1 MSAAQGQAG
10 DPRPARMHASL
21 LLGPRGSKRSRA
33 GSMWPFA
40 LPIAVAVA
48 SLYFLPLLINGY
60 LAFTDWSGFHSSI
73 SFTGLDNLQTL
84 FEQYDLPDQLRLTV
98 IYAVTASLIG
108 NLLALG
114 LALALEKPT
123 RTNQFFRA
131 AFFIP
136 VLLSPLAAGYVWAG
150 ILDPAGPLNQAI
162 STVVPGFGFAW
173 LGSSTLAIFLVAAVD
188 AWKWCGFFT
197 LIYIAGLST
206 VPQELKEAAVAMGAN
221 RWQVFRNVKLPFLA
235 PAITYNVTVT
245 VIGAMST
252 FDIILATTRGG
263 PGNATR
269 VLNVLTLDQF
279 GIGYF
284 GLASATQLVVTVLVT
299 ITAIPLI
306 WFLRRREL
314 EG

>member
-1 MSAAQGQAG
+1 MSV
-10 DPRPARMHASL
+10 ARL
-21 LLGPRGSKRSRA
+21 IRPRGSSGSRVGGYWKYA
-33 GSMWPFA
+33 A
-40 LPIAVAVA
+40 PIAVVVA
-48 SLYFLPLLINGY
+48 LLYFLPLLINSY
-60 LAFTDWSGFHSSI
+60 LAFTDWSGFHGGI
-73 SFTGLDNLQTL
+73 GFTGLDNLQTL
-84 FEQYDLPDQLRLTV
+84 LEQYTLTDQVRLTV
-98 IYAVTASLIG
+98 IYAVTASAFG
-108 NLLALG
+108 NFLALS
-114 LALALEKPT
+114 LALALERAT
-123 RTNQFFRA
+123 WTNQLFRA
-131 AFFIP
+131 IFFVP

-162 STVVPGFGFAW
+162 ALVSPGFDFAW
-173 LGSSTLAIFLVAAVD
+173 LGSSTLAIFLVATID
-188 AWKWCGFFT
+188 AWKWAGFFT

-206 VPQELKEAAVAMGAN
+206 VPGELKEAAVAMGAN
-221 RWQVFRNVKLPFLA
+221 RWQVFRHAKLPFLA

-252 FDIILATTRGG
+252 FDIILATTGGG

-284 GLASATQLVVTVLVT
+284 GLSSATSLVVTLMVT
-299 ITAIPLI
+299 VTAIPLV

>member
-1 MSAAQGQAG
+1 MSAA
-10 DPRPARMHASL
+10 RVVR
-21 LLGPRGSKRSRA
+21 PRGSSGSRA
-33 GSMWPFA
+33 GGYWKYA
-40 LPIAVAVA
+40 VPIAIVI
-48 SLYFLPLLINGY
+48 SLLYFLPLLINSF
-60 LAFTDWSGFHSSI
+60 LAFTDWSGFKSAI
-73 SFTGLDNLQTL
+73 NFTGLDNFQTL
-84 FEQYDLPDQLRLTV
+84 VEQYNLPEQVRLTLV
-98 IYAVTASLIG
+98 YAVTASLVG
-108 NLLALG
+108 NFMALS
-114 LALALEKPT
+114 LALALERPT
-123 RTNQFFRA
+123 ITNQVFRA
-131 AFFIP
+131 IFFIS

-162 STVVPGFGFAW
+162 GVVSPGFDFAW
-173 LGSSTLAIFLVAAVD
+173 LGSSTLAIFLVAMID
-188 AWKWCGFFT
+188 AWKWVGFFT

-206 VPQELKEAAVAMGAN
+206 VPTELKEAAVAMGAN
-221 RWQVFRNVKLPFLA
+221 RWQVFRHAKLPFLA

-252 FDIILATTRGG
+252 FDIILATTGGG

-284 GLASATQLVVTVLVT
+284 GLASATSLVVTLMVT
-299 ITAIPLI
+299 LTAIPLV